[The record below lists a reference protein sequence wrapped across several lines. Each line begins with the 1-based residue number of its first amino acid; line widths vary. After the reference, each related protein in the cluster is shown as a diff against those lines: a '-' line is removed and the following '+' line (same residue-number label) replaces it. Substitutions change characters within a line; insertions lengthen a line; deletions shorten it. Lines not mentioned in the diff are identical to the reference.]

1 MESGGGVEN
10 RGIVTRVEGP
20 YALVEVR
27 PMSGGCGRCHEA
39 GGCGSNLLNETL
51 RPQSMNIYRL
61 TNEIGARVGDV
72 VMISVPEGAV
82 LRVALLAYLLPVLCL
97 IAGAAIGTSVYA
109 EDRFALAGAVIGLMA
124 GLLVLR
130 LLQPRLAR
138 GAARIGMRL
147 ASTEELQMDCH
158 G

>member
-1 MESGGGVEN
+1 MEN
-10 RGIVTRVEGP
+10 RGIVTRVEGT

-39 GGCGSNLLNETL
+39 GGCGSHLLNEAL
-51 RPQSMNIYRL
+51 RPQRMNSYRL
-61 TNEIGARVGDV
+61 MNGIGARIGDA

-97 IAGAAIGTSVYA
+97 IVGAAIGTSVYG
-109 EDRFALAGAVIGLMA
+109 EDRFALAGAVIGLMT
-124 GLLVLR
+124 GLLLLR

-138 GAARIGMRL
+138 GAARIDMRF
-147 ASTEELQMDCH
+147 ARSEELPMDCH